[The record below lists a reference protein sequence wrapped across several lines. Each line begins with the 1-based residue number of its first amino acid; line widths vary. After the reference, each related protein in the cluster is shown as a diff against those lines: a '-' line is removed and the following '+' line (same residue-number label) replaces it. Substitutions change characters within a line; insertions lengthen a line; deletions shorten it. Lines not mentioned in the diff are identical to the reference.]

1 MRIETNMPT
10 YERLKKCLS
19 ERYPHITVDLISS
32 DPILKQLGFVD
43 VIPCVID
50 VNATEDEIGSVV
62 DDAIQLEIDAFSRDD
77 ESSEEWKLY
86 ERYGWLY
93 LFFELIF

>member
-19 ERYPHITVDLISS
+19 ERYPHISVTVISS
-32 DPILKQLGFVD
+32 DPMLEQLRFVD
-43 VIPCVID
+43 TVPCVVEVI
-50 VNATEDEIGSVV
+50 ATEEEIATVA
-62 DDAIQLEIDAFSRDD
+62 DDALQLEIDAFSCDD

-93 LFFELIF
+93 LFFEPEL